1 MKGENHSIYQV
12 IIPIEK
18 KKLGKSLKAPNAVLQ
33 YGWCNLQRSRL
44 GYNVWDCDIWITN

>member
-1 MKGENHSIYQV
+1 MKGEIHCINQV

-18 KKLGKSLKAPNAVLQ
+18 RKLGKSLKASNAVLQ

-44 GYNVWDCDIWITN
+44 GYDVRDCGVRITN